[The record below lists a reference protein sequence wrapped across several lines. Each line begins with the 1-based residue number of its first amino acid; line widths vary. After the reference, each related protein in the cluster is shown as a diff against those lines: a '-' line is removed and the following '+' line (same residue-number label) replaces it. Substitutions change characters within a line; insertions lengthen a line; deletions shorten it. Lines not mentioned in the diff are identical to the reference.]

1 MRTKNWLLIGTILP
15 GLIMAQGGF
24 AAPTD
29 ATIHRLAQAS
39 VPPLGQPE
47 QAKPPV
53 PLTPPHGVPI
63 PPPPARAQPEPPRAP
78 LAPPQRQPAAAPPHP
93 PAAPAER
100 AVPRDVPTP
109 PKLETRPVPKAPA
122 AAPPVVA
129 PLKPQPAQ
137 ERPAAPAPQPV
148 PKAPVMPVPPA
159 PAPVVVP
166 PPVVPPPVVPPPQNT
181 PVVPA
186 PQAGS
191 APKAPPPAVAPT
203 APMPGGTG
211 LPPPAPGVQGG
222 RKDPGARGAAAVG
235 IGAAVLGAGVLGGIL
250 STQAGGRLED
260 IRRQREETRQGDVT
274 IVREPGLTILRDN
287 ERAIIRH
294 DETQRFRDLGL
305 NPQSDRLKDENR
317 TVFTRPDGTR
327 IVTLTDQE
335 GRLIRRTRQPRGGVE
350 IVLIDNTRRDRPG
363 LRFSDDIVVFDGPP
377 LILPREHYIVEA
389 DMADEGLIYETLMAP
404 PIAPFPRRYTLDE
417 VRYSPDL
424 RARMRSVDI
433 NSVTF
438 ESGSWDVASDQ
449 VPRLAVIAQSITQ
462 ALKKS
467 PNEVFMVEGYTDAIG
482 TEIDNLSLSYRRAQS
497 IAAILSRDFAVPP
510 ENLTAQG
517 YGEQYLKVPVQ
528 GASRENRRV
537 TLRRITPLLAGQSPK

>member
-15 GLIMAQGGF
+15 GLVMAQGSYG
-24 AAPTD
+24 ASTD
-29 ATIHRLAQAS
+29 VPINQWAQAPM
-39 VPPLGQPE
+39 PPLSQQEPV
-47 QAKPPV
+47 KPPV
-53 PLTPPHGVPI
+53 PLAPVPQ
-63 PPPPARAQPEPPRAP
+63 PPARAQPEPPRAP
-78 LAPPQRQPAAAPPHP
+78 PAPPQRQPVAAPPALQPSTPLAPAHP
-93 PAAPAER
+93 PAVPVER
-100 AVPRDVPTP
+100 PVPRDAPTP
-109 PKLETRPVPKAPA
+109 PKLETRPVPQAPI
-122 AAPPVVA
+122 AAPPVVM
-129 PLKPQPAQ
+129 PPKPQPAP
-137 ERPAAPAPQPV
+137 ERPAAPAPQAV
-148 PKAPVMPVPPA
+148 PKAPVMSVPPVPAPIVAPPLQNTPVIPVPQAGPA
-159 PAPVVVP
+159 PKVTPPVVVP
-166 PPVVPPPVVPPPQNT
+166 
-181 PVVPA
+181 
-186 PQAGS
+186 
-191 APKAPPPAVAPT
+191 T
-203 APMPGGTG
+203 APVPGGTL
-211 LPPPAPGVQGG
+211 LPSPVPGAQGG
-222 RKDPGARGAAAVG
+222 RKDPGARGAAAIG
-235 IGAAVLGAGVLGGIL
+235 MGAAILGAGVVGGIL
-250 STQAGGRLED
+250 STQTGGRLED

-335 GRLIRRTRQPRGGVE
+335 GRLIRRTRQPRDGVE

-377 LILPREHYIVEA
+377 LLLPRDHYIVEA

-404 PIAPFPRRYTLDE
+404 PIAPFPRSYTLDE

-449 VPRLAVIAQSITQ
+449 VSRLTVLAQSITQ

-467 PNEVFMVEGYTDAIG
+467 PNEVFMIEGYTDAVG
-482 TEIDNLSLSYRRAQS
+482 TEVDNLSLSDRRAQS